1 MVRKTTNPHF
11 QLYEHEE
18 TQRLY
23 DDLVAETIEVHG
35 YDCYYVPRRL
45 VDFDDVYF
53 EDAQSK
59 FDTAYQIPLYF
70 KSWQGF
76 EGNEALMT
84 SFGIEVQVQLV
95 MTMARIHWEHNV
107 EQTESDNGIY
117 RPREGDLIYIPKLDY
132 RTYEIKFVDQHP
144 HFYQHGYENQFD
156 LTIELFRYSGEILD
170 TGITE
175 IDCMQK
181 SSSYNAYDW
190 AILLEDGN
198 VLLTEDDS
206 IITIEDFRT
215 GQEDHGII
223 DTNDEFI
230 EEAGSESSANQD
242 ATIID
247 WSTENVWGEGDW

>member
-1 MVRKTTNPHF
+1 MVRATTNPHF

-23 DDLVAETIEVHG
+23 DDLVAETVEVHG
-35 YDCYYVPRRL
+35 WDCYYIPRRL
-45 VDFDDVYF
+45 IDFDDIYF

-59 FDTAYQIPLYF
+59 FDAAYQIPLYF

-84 SFGIEVQVQLV
+84 QFGIEVQVQLV

-107 EQTESDNGIY
+107 EQVESANDIY

-132 RTYEIKFVDQHP
+132 RTYEIKFVDEHP
-144 HFYQHGYENQFD
+144 WFYQHGYENQFD
-156 LTIELFRYSGEILD
+156 LTIELFRYSGEILE
-170 TGITE
+170 TGIPE
-175 IDCMQK
+175 VDCLQK

-190 AILLEDGN
+190 AILDETGDA
-198 VLLTEDDS
+198 LLTEDS
-206 IITIEDFRT
+206 NILTIEDFRT

-223 DTNDEFI
+223 DSNDEFLDG
-230 EEAGSESSANQD
+230 AGDPDAAN
-242 ATIID
+242 TETNIID
-247 WSTENVWGEGDW
+247 WTEDNPYGEQEW